1 MRLYIFIGLVI
12 LLVGMVFMGV
22 YYHII
27 NNYFVVG
34 DTIVYDLFF
43 TFIQTVSSN
52 NFFMNYGLWDDTA
65 NTMILANQNL
75 ANFIFEKAGLGPDR
89 DNLAI
94 LDVGCGYG
102 EQDLL
107 WSSKMNKTCKIT
119 AVDISSTQITSA
131 NQRRLKRNILE
142 ENLEFVQGDAMRLK
156 FQENTFDTVL
166 SLESAFHYP
175 DRPLF
180 FKNVESLLK
189 PGGVFAIGDIV
200 IDNECKRGIFTN
212 LFIRVFSD
220 FLHIPE
226 ANLITAKQWR
236 DQIEST
242 GLNVV
247 EYHDITSNTFVPY
260 YKHFFY
266 NYVENKKWPRWV
278 ASRINNIFVKLQPF
292 SYIVAVC
299 RKPV

>member
-75 ANFIFEKAGLGPDR
+75 ANFIFEKAGLGSDR

-107 WSSKMNKTCKIT
+107 WSGKMKKTCKIT

-142 ENLEFVQGDAMRLK
+142 ENLEFVQGDAMRLE
-156 FQENTFDTVL
+156 FAENTFDTVL

-180 FKNVESLLK
+180 FKNVYSLLK
-189 PGGVFAIGDIV
+189 PDGVFAIGDIV
-200 IDNECKRGIFTN
+200 IDNECKRDIFTN

-220 FLHIPE
+220 FLHIPKT
-226 ANLITAKQWR
+226 NLITANQWR

-266 NYVENKKWPRWV
+266 NYIENKKWPTWV
-278 ASRINNIFVKLQPF
+278 ARRINNIFVKLQPF

>member
-52 NFFMNYGLWDDTA
+52 NFFMNYGLWDNTA

-75 ANFIFEKAGLGPDR
+75 ANFIFEKAGLGSDR
-89 DNLAI
+89 DNLVI

-107 WSSKMNKTCKIT
+107 WSGKMNKTCKIT

-142 ENLEFVQGDAMRLK
+142 ENLEFVQGDALRLLDN
-156 FQENTFDTVL
+156 FQANKFDTVL

-180 FKNVESLLK
+180 FKNVYSLLHLFSFETPILQGK
-189 PGGVFAIGDIV
+189 KIRKSVKSIV
-200 IDNECKRGIFTN
+200 VLSTYVVLTTIVSLFPVSSNTGERHCLRENSLGLVWFSIQDLVSFLIFTAE
-212 LFIRVFSD
+212 L
-220 FLHIPE
+220 
-226 ANLITAKQWR
+226 
-236 DQIEST
+236 
-242 GLNVV
+242 
-247 EYHDITSNTFVPY
+247 
-260 YKHFFY
+260 
-266 NYVENKKWPRWV
+266 
-278 ASRINNIFVKLQPF
+278 ASRVLNTVSLF
-292 SYIVAVC
+292 
-299 RKPV
+299 